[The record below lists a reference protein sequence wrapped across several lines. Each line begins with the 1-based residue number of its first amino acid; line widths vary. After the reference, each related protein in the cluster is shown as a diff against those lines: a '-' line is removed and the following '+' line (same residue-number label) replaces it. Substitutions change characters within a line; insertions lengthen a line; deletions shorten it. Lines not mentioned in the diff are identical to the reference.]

1 MQFHEEFLDT
11 YENNYI
17 TNNRKGESLPVAQPF
32 GLHYSEMPALLSFLT
47 RKVGECLP
55 TAQPFGLRYSEMP
68 AVLSFLTHKVG
79 ERFPLASNLRF
90 SATPSSGLKRR
101 PQRLLLVALFL
112 SVLPLFAETYV
123 LGGKKGWAD
132 VNVRNGI
139 TTGKGRYAAYAVHRE
154 PIAP

>member
-32 GLHYSEMPALLSFLT
+32 GL
-47 RKVGECLP
+47 
-55 TAQPFGLRYSEMP
+55 RYSKMP
-68 AVLSFLTHKVG
+68 AVLSFLTRRVG

-112 SVLPLFAETYV
+112 SILPLFAETYV

-139 TTGKGRYAAYAVHRE
+139 TTGKGRYGYESLELDSKHKENDPDTDLLLDFENSEIIDKAGK
-154 PIAP
+154 